1 MNQRG
6 ESLKSTN
13 KQNVVLGVIAV
24 AIMVAIGWVSLRG
37 TNESAVD
44 QSAIAAKSADV
55 LSPSIFNDERTRAAY
70 QVAKDIPEVLEQ
82 LPCFCGCMT
91 SFGHKNNLFCF
102 KDQHGSG
109 CTLCQDIALD
119 ARKMHDQGMSI
130 AQIQD
135 NIKTKYSRYQP

>member
-1 MNQRG
+1 
-6 ESLKSTN
+6 LKSAN
-13 KQNVVLGVIAV
+13 KQNLILGTVAV
-24 AIMVAIGWVSLRG
+24 ALMAGIAWVSLRG
-37 TNESAVD
+37 TTPADESATGGK
-44 QSAIAAKSADV
+44 AADV
-55 LSPSIFNDERTRAAY
+55 LSPTIFSDEKTQAAY

-109 CTLCQDIALD
+109 CTICQDIALD
-119 ARKMHDQGMSI
+119 ARKMHDQGMPI

-135 NIKTKYSRYQP
+135 NIKAKYARYQP

>member
-1 MNQRG
+1 M
-6 ESLKSTN
+6 KSTS
-13 KQNVVLGVIAV
+13 KQNLLLGIIAV
-24 AIMVAIGWVSLRG
+24 AIIASIAFVSLRG
-37 TNESAVD
+37 TNEPKD
-44 QSAIAAKSADV
+44 ETTIAALADGV
-55 LSPSIFNDERTRAAY
+55 LSPTIFSDAKTQAAY

-82 LPCFCGCMT
+82 LPCFCGCMS

-109 CTLCQDIALD
+109 CEICQDIALD

-130 AQIQD
+130 ARIQD

>member
-1 MNQRG
+1 MN
-6 ESLKSTN
+6 STN
-13 KQNVVLGVIAV
+13 KQNVILGLV
-24 AIMVAIGWVSLRG
+24 AILIIAGIAWNSLRG
-37 TNESAVD
+37 SKESSE
-44 QSAIAAKSADV
+44 QSVAALSAEV
-55 LSPSIFNDERTRAAY
+55 LSPTLFNDEKTRASY
-70 QVAKDIPEVLEQ
+70 QVAKDIPEILEQ

-109 CTLCQDIALD
+109 CEICQDIALD

-135 NIKTKYSRYQP
+135 NIKSKYAKYQP

>member
-1 MNQRG
+1 M
-6 ESLKSTN
+6 KSNKKTN
-13 KQNVVLGVIAV
+13 KQNVVLGIVAV
-24 AIMVAIGWVSLRG
+24 AIMAGIAWVSLRG
-37 TNESAVD
+37 TSEST
-44 QSAIAAKSADV
+44 SESTAISKSAGV
-55 LSPSIFNDERTRAAY
+55 LSPTLFNDEKTRAAY

-109 CTLCQDIALD
+109 CSICQDIALD
-119 ARKMHDQGMSI
+119 ARKMHDQGLSI

-135 NIKTKYSRYQP
+135 NIKAKYARYQP